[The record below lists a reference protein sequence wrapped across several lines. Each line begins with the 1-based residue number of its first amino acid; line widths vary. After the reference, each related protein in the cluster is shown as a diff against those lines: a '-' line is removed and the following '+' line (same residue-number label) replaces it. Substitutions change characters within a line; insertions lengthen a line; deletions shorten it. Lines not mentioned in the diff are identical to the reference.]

1 MTSGLETYSTRFRKS
16 PSVVIDDISI
26 HGRLDPI
33 LANFILEKIY
43 DILGVGQNAECIC
56 RGSGVE
62 QLVTTMDRTPDAS
75 ADWVVTEDFLCR
87 GILFVPGLP
96 RISKDLW
103 NV

>member
-1 MTSGLETYSTRFRKS
+1 MSSGLETYSTRFRKS
-16 PSVVIDDISI
+16 PSVVIDDVRI

-56 RGSGVE
+56 GGSGVE
-62 QLVTTMDRTPDAS
+62 HLVTRMDRTPDS
-75 ADWVVTEDFLCR
+75 GADWIVTEDFLCR

-96 RISKDLW
+96 CISKNLR